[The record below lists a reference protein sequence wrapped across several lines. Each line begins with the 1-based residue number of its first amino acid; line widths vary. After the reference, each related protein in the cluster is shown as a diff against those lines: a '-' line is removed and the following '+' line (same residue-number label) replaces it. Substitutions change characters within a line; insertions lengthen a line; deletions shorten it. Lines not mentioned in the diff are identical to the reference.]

1 MNMLND
7 ICARCYKLEIPNDI
21 QDLILR
27 KVIAQ
32 YHDHITEYGVVVSG
46 VCPYKILSWSGF
58 ILCQELW
65 RVNKRDE
72 AIKILSA
79 SILTMDILLK
89 KQLVEINQEI
99 QIKAVKMV
107 ISELEGKANVG
118 IGMNGFY
125 MIFRALSSYRNLNAI

>member
-46 VCPYKILSWSGF
+46 VCPYKILS
-58 ILCQELW
+58 
-65 RVNKRDE
+65 
-72 AIKILSA
+72 
-79 SILTMDILLK
+79 
-89 KQLVEINQEI
+89 
-99 QIKAVKMV
+99 
-107 ISELEGKANVG
+107 
-118 IGMNGFY
+118 
-125 MIFRALSSYRNLNAI
+125 